1 MLPNLLWPGRR
12 CAAEQSGAGPR
23 SGEWITRS
31 CANYCLAIGARIHS
45 ALETRAQQF
54 LLRYFRKKIFYRLF
68 FLIAAITAFPLL
80 KEEDKLF
87 KGLVSIEHGILTDSQ
102 VVASIVWQ
110 IKYESIDVKHEEL
123 YLLAIGAGSISCST
137 LHPLGQGK

>member
-1 MLPNLLWPGRR
+1 MAGEEVCSR
-12 CAAEQSGAGPR
+12 AERSRPR

-68 FLIAAITAFPLL
+68 FLIAAIQASPLL
-80 KEEDKLF
+80 KGGDKLF
-87 KGLVSIEHGILTDSQ
+87 KRLVSIEHGILTDSQ